1 MSRSSKKGAFVEA
14 SLYKK
19 VLDMNAQQKKKI
31 IKT

>member
-19 VLDMNAQQKKKI
+19 VLDMNAQQKRK
-31 IKT
+31 

>member
-14 SLYKK
+14 SLMKK
-19 VLDMNAQQKKKI
+19 VLAMKDQPKKKA